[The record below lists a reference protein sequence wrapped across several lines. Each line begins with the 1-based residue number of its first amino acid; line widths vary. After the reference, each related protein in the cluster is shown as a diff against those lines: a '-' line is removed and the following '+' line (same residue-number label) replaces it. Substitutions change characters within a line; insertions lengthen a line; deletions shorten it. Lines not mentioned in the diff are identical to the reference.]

1 MSDPSSVRDRIR
13 LLRDLRAVREYRP
26 DPVPENVLDDIYE
39 VTRWT
44 GSARNLQPW
53 ELVVVR
59 ERSTLDRLAQFEGYA
74 AHLAGAPLGVVLV
87 MDGDN
92 PEYATYDEGR
102 LAERIML
109 AAAAHGLGSCIGW
122 WSKPAQEEV
131 KRFLGIPADRIV
143 RTVLAIG
150 DTDDAAR
157 RARHRQTE
165 ARKPIA
171 EFVHQERF
179 A

>member
-1 MSDPSSVRDRIR
+1 MSDSPTTRDRIR

-26 DPVPENVLDDIYE
+26 DPVPEVVLDDIYE

-59 ERSTLDRLAQFEGYA
+59 ERATLERLAKFEGYA
-74 AHLAGAPLGVVLV
+74 AHLAAAPLGVVLV
-87 MDGDN
+87 MDGEN

-109 AAAAHGLGSCIGW
+109 AAAAHGLGSSIGW
-122 WSKPAQEEV
+122 WSKPAQEDV

-143 RTVLAIG
+143 RSVLAIG
-150 DTDDAAR
+150 YTDEAAR
-157 RARHRQTE
+157 RARPKRPDV
-165 ARKPIA
+165 RKPIA

-179 A
+179 S